1 MGKTKKKDTKKTEK
15 PKSQI
20 GNRLQTINSGRRL
33 IGHLNGKPLY
43 SVNGKRPMVVT
54 DEAKSRHQ
62 VGKIGGGK
70 IVGVLPAQSQQRKPA
85 IQDLGTRRTNPTL
98 K

>member
-20 GNRLQTINSGRRL
+20 GNKLRMLNSGRQL
-33 IGHLNGKPLY
+33 VGHVNGKPLY

-54 DEAKSRHQ
+54 DEARSRHQ
-62 VGKIGGGK
+62 VGKIGAGK
-70 IVGVLPAQSQQRKPA
+70 IVGVVKNAWQCKNNGKVDPRIK
-85 IQDLGTRRTNPTL
+85 
-98 K
+98 

>member
-1 MGKTKKKDTKKTEK
+1 MGKTKKKGNKNQEKLQNATSNYKTLM
-15 PKSQI
+15 PKR
-20 GNRLQTINSGRRL
+20 GKEL

-43 SVNGKRPMVVT
+43 SINGKRPMVVT
-54 DEAKSRHQ
+54 DEARSRHQ

-70 IVGVLPAQSQQRKPA
+70 IVGVLPAQSQLRKVQPA
-85 IQDLGTRRTNPTL
+85 FRSTL

>member
-1 MGKTKKKDTKKTEK
+1 MVKTKKKDNKKPEKSKNPISNYKPPTKIE
-15 PKSQI
+15 
-20 GNRLQTINSGRRL
+20 RRL

-43 SVNGKRPMVVT
+43 SVNGMRPMVVT
-54 DEAKSRHQ
+54 DEARRKPQ
-62 VGKIGGGK
+62 IGKIGRNT
-70 IVGVLPAQSQQRKPA
+70 IARILPAQSQQRKPA

>member
-1 MGKTKKKDTKKTEK
+1 MGKTKKKDNKKPANSKNPISNYKPPTKIE
-15 PKSQI
+15 
-20 GNRLQTINSGRRL
+20 RRL

-43 SVNGKRPMVVT
+43 SINGKRPMVVT
-54 DEAKSRHQ
+54 DEARSRQQ

-70 IVGVLPAQSQQRKPA
+70 ILGVLPAQSQQRKPA